1 VDYVIRRFIASLARL
16 QCLSG
21 WRLAE
26 TPPHAIL
33 QVDNRE
39 PRVSLSDFSFGT
51 VAPQGFPTPPGLGTT
66 KNRKLNK
73 MKFTKQFSA
82 AIIIAA
88 TASAV
93 SVCSA
98 QTSANAAAPTAIQSS
113 APYTEGGVW
122 QITMVKTKPGMSD
135 DYLRAL
141 AKIFKST
148 NEEAKR
154 QGIITD
160 YKILAGDA
168 ATQQDFDILLMTQY
182 PNMAALDGLRDK
194 TDPIGAKLVGT
205 EDQQRQL
212 AVKRLEI
219 RDIMGGKTMREIT
232 LK

>member
-1 VDYVIRRFIASLARL
+1 
-16 QCLSG
+16 
-21 WRLAE
+21 
-26 TPPHAIL
+26 
-33 QVDNRE
+33 
-39 PRVSLSDFSFGT
+39 
-51 VAPQGFPTPPGLGTT
+51 
-66 KNRKLNK
+66 
-73 MKFTKQFSA
+73 MKFTKTFSA

-88 TASAV
+88 VAGAV

-98 QTSANAAAPTAIQSS
+98 QSSASAATTTTSATQST

-135 DYLRAL
+135 DYLKAL

-148 NEEAKR
+148 NDEAKR

-160 YKILAGDA
+160 YKILVGDA
-168 ATQQDFDILLMTQY
+168 ATQQDYDILLMIEY
-182 PNMAALDGLRDK
+182 PNMAALDGLREK

-205 EDQQRQL
+205 DDQQRQL

>member
-1 VDYVIRRFIASLARL
+1 MRHGKITNNKERQS
-16 QCLSG
+16 
-21 WRLAE
+21 
-26 TPPHAIL
+26 
-33 QVDNRE
+33 
-39 PRVSLSDFSFGT
+39 
-51 VAPQGFPTPPGLGTT
+51 
-66 KNRKLNK
+66 K

-82 AIIIAA
+82 AVLIAVA
-88 TASAV
+88 GAA

-98 QTSANAAAPTAIQSS
+98 QNSASAAVTAASTGQST

-122 QITMVKTKPGMSD
+122 QITMVKTKAGMSD
-135 DYLRAL
+135 DYLKAL

-148 NEEAKR
+148 NDEAKK

-168 ATQQDFDILLMTQY
+168 ATQQDYDILLMVEY

-194 TDPIGAKLVGT
+194 MDPVSAKLIGT

-219 RDIMGGKTMREIT
+219 RDIMGDKTMREIT

>member
-1 VDYVIRRFIASLARL
+1 
-16 QCLSG
+16 
-21 WRLAE
+21 
-26 TPPHAIL
+26 
-33 QVDNRE
+33 
-39 PRVSLSDFSFGT
+39 
-51 VAPQGFPTPPGLGTT
+51 
-66 KNRKLNK
+66 
-73 MKFTKQFSA
+73 MKFTKIFTATLIIVA
-82 AIIIAA
+82 A
-88 TASAV
+88 AV

-98 QTSANAAAPTAIQSS
+98 QNSATAAVTTTATTTQST

-135 DYLRAL
+135 DYLKAL

-148 NEEAKR
+148 NDEAKR

-168 ATQQDFDILLMTQY
+168 ATQQDYDILLMVEY

-194 TDPIGAKLVGT
+194 FDPISAKLVGT

-219 RDIMGGKTMREIT
+219 REIMGDKTMREIT

>member
-1 VDYVIRRFIASLARL
+1 
-16 QCLSG
+16 
-21 WRLAE
+21 
-26 TPPHAIL
+26 
-33 QVDNRE
+33 
-39 PRVSLSDFSFGT
+39 
-51 VAPQGFPTPPGLGTT
+51 
-66 KNRKLNK
+66 

-82 AIIIAA
+82 AALIAVIGVA
-88 TASAV
+88 AV

-98 QTSANAAAPTAIQSS
+98 QSSASAATTTTSSTGQNT

-135 DYLRAL
+135 DYLKAL

-148 NEEAKR
+148 NDEAKR

-168 ATQQDFDILLMTQY
+168 ATQQDYDILLMVEY

-194 TDPIGAKLVGT
+194 TDPIGAKMVGT
-205 EDQQRQL
+205 DDQQRQL
-212 AVKRLEI
+212 AVKCLEI
-219 RDIMGGKTMREIT
+219 RDIMGGKLMREIT